1 MKSVTIT
8 PPLNGIES
16 ISMYLF
22 IAIIIGVAIG
32 LYIHVQRLKKQG
44 NLINNRRQVE
54 MFPSLVSTLGVL
66 GTFIGI
72 SIGLLNFNPDE
83 LEESIPE
90 LLAGLKTA
98 FFTSIAG
105 MISSLVLSKVIN
117 KLYDKET
124 DGHSDINDAANLIC
138 KSVKALED
146 KISLNASNR
155 FQYYETV
162 SSSLQSI
169 VSEIG
174 NLKECTV
181 LMSKNNDLVEN
192 LYTDL
197 KQRFDIFSDL
207 LQKINTEELSKEL
220 RKGIAEI
227 KVQMNDTNQLLSDK
241 FDDFSVLLQKNNTEA
256 LVEVM
261 KKVTEEFQSQMN
273 ALISKLVTEN
283 FEQLN
288 NSVEKLNKWQIENK
302 EMIQSLTSQY
312 KEMTINFE
320 QTSTTLTHVK
330 ENTESMVGSGGKLS
344 KLVNALNEVI
354 IEDEKFKSIS
364 TDLQQTAELSKTN
377 MESFDQSTKKLNDW
391 VKKQRD
397 FTESVVALIEKLNEL
412 NAIKD
417 YAGEFWK
424 ETKTG
429 MNEAVSIIR
438 RGSDDLN
445 TQINGLDEKF
455 YARLSTTL
463 RNLDT
468 CIQAI
473 MDKNTK

>member
-1 MKSVTIT
+1 M
-8 PPLNGIES
+8 
-16 ISMYLF
+16 
-22 IAIIIGVAIG
+22 
-32 LYIHVQRLKKQG
+32 
-44 NLINNRRQVE
+44 
-54 MFPSLVSTLGVL
+54 
-66 GTFIGI
+66 
-72 SIGLLNFNPDE
+72 
-83 LEESIPE
+83 
-90 LLAGLKTA
+90 
-98 FFTSIAG
+98 
-105 MISSLVLSKVIN
+105 
-117 KLYDKET
+117 
-124 DGHSDINDAANLIC
+124 
-138 KSVKALED
+138 
-146 KISLNASNR
+146 
-155 FQYYETV
+155 
-162 SSSLQSI
+162 
-169 VSEIG
+169 
-174 NLKECTV
+174 
-181 LMSKNNDLVEN
+181 
-192 LYTDL
+192 

-207 LQKINTEELSKEL
+207 LQKINTEELSEEL

-261 KKVTEEFQSQMN
+261 KKVTEEFQSQIN

-288 NSVEKLNKWQIENK
+288 NSVEKLNIWQMENK

-320 QTSTTLTHVK
+320 QASTTLTHVK
-330 ENTESMVGSGGKLS
+330 EDTESMVGSGGKLS
-344 KLVNALNEVI
+344 KLVKALNEVI

-364 TDLQQTAELSKTN
+364 ADLQQTAELSKTN

-463 RNLDT
+463 RNLDA

>member
-1 MKSVTIT
+1 
-8 PPLNGIES
+8 
-16 ISMYLF
+16 MYLF
-22 IAIIIGVAIG
+22 IALILGVAIG

-72 SIGLLNFNPDE
+72 SIGLLNFKPDE

-138 KSVKALED
+138 KSVKALEE

-155 FQYYETV
+155 SQYYETV

-192 LYTDL
+192 LSNNL

-241 FDDFSVLLQKNNTEA
+241 FDDCSVL
-256 LVEVM
+256 
-261 KKVTEEFQSQMN
+261 
-273 ALISKLVTEN
+273 
-283 FEQLN
+283 
-288 NSVEKLNKWQIENK
+288 
-302 EMIQSLTSQY
+302 
-312 KEMTINFE
+312 
-320 QTSTTLTHVK
+320 
-330 ENTESMVGSGGKLS
+330 
-344 KLVNALNEVI
+344 
-354 IEDEKFKSIS
+354 
-364 TDLQQTAELSKTN
+364 
-377 MESFDQSTKKLNDW
+377 
-391 VKKQRD
+391 
-397 FTESVVALIEKLNEL
+397 
-412 NAIKD
+412 
-417 YAGEFWK
+417 
-424 ETKTG
+424 
-429 MNEAVSIIR
+429 
-438 RGSDDLN
+438 
-445 TQINGLDEKF
+445 
-455 YARLSTTL
+455 
-463 RNLDT
+463 
-468 CIQAI
+468 
-473 MDKNTK
+473 